1 MNQEKVNPLWERF
14 AKTPNTFGT
23 NSENSTTATTTTTPN
38 HSTKSAPAAITSTP
52 TTKEGGSAAMDTNT
66 RIVNARMS
74 TPTRNRVMSTSPL
87 PSNVVVYSSTLL
99 PPDEEKNSAKPNI
112 IKPRSVRAV
121 SDTTTDN
128 DDEEEEEYYHDEQ
141 EYDDDDEDEDEEE
154 DDEEYDDEDDNDDTL
169 DNDTRTSNTYS
180 KTDHTISTMGGG
192 SSSCTNSMI
201 RMKGQHHMYHR
212 NNATAVQPVSDGHGN
227 NNMMITP
234 VSRSTTSIQSNTCN
248 VTESLCG
255 FGYDITKSRQEPMTL
270 LQQQQQQRSMMTSA
284 TATATNNDTTTNHKK
299 KRGNT
304 SLRELQR
311 RNYQLYHRNRLLE
324 AEKQQYEQKQKDLES
339 PPVQK
344 PEQQPHAHEK
354 DVEPTYQSEIEALK
368 MELQS
373 VKEQYEAQA
382 KVEESSS
389 MNSLLG
395 TDTESV
401 DHSNH
406 NNVSNVVL
414 PTLIGSDYA
423 ALLQE
428 RDATIAALCEQVSI
442 LQQPQQNIVI
452 ETDANK
458 TILAPVSLLTD
469 ETTCIDSKATK
480 SQLYSLPRND
490 DASVIEKYKEQMAEL
505 EQANAQLEI
514 DNRDAVDHMEYTKQ
528 YYSDV
533 LHEIETKYGTMEHQL
548 LQTKLQLA
556 AIQESNEQLTEE
568 HNNTISI
575 LKQEKDELVLELKRC
590 VAETYTANELNSST
604 KTEHKNRIDHMEK
617 EIQSLQKERTQLI
630 QMIERMKHDDNEEKK
645 TIDGTT
651 HENDHLRM
659 QLQETQKI
667 IDDLRTQLLLAFEQ
681 QASTAETSSRNMKE
695 HDPTTQSPQP
705 TVDQLTTKIKQLKKR
720 LYVAK
725 NENSRYRAQLILNAK
740 SSNENPAT
748 LLLSYENV
756 GAMKVN
762 QSSDDITE
770 DTADMLLEDD
780 TESEIS
786 ELSTRRLLKERDDAI
801 SSLVKQAVQQD
812 DTISNLRAEI
822 KVLNDESVPSTKAQE
837 STTNEPVSSIDDTE
851 AIVEQLQKEAEVFAC
866 QVIEL
871 DDEIEQLRTIIA
883 QHERHISDL
892 EKQVHETKQQQQS
905 LVVNSND
912 RSIEMNVNDEIT
924 KSTKRE
930 STLKILDLEAEIDEL
945 KEANMTQRNEL
956 RDLRR
961 KALYSDSTTDEI
973 VNVRNETMELKD
985 AIEHQRTTIQ
995 QLNQEK
1001 STLIDELNAERT
1013 NKKELESEMRRDLQF
1028 AQESHK
1034 QQVLLLEKKID
1045 ESRWSLDELKASP
1058 GHMSE
1063 DAVKALRDEIDTL
1076 RQSLASQSDD
1086 LRVAKLNVQE
1096 LEEILADQS
1105 TRDAATFEEEKE
1117 ELFAEIESLTQR
1129 LHDTDEKISVLEAD
1143 TGIIADFKDKLE
1155 RADEARETS
1164 EKNIIDTFERRIS
1177 LLTLDKDVTID
1188 KLRKELV
1195 IEKESTAEEM
1205 EGLMMQLKTYQ
1216 LEISELHEEMKE
1228 QIEHR
1233 EARIYTLEATLTA
1246 QEQLI
1251 GNMKT
1256 EMDQLQGSMEN
1267 SVARRKDENDEL
1279 QQELLAISATS
1290 AKQEREITTLKLE
1303 MEAKSF
1309 EYQSTISKLEQKI
1322 ASLERA
1328 PTELRNAQDLQME
1341 LRVKEVKDRLEKLK
1355 WRNASLKDE
1364 NMNLRERLEQAD
1376 ALAQASSDNNR
1387 TKELEEQLT
1396 KQLLTVKSLELE
1408 LQKAPTDPTSTAREL
1423 SSPTG
1428 PITETDIAPS
1438 SANVN
1443 VMDAVSSM
1451 EVIISPLK
1459 EAAASSNTDTRK
1471 VSAPSPS
1478 RRGLKLFGRK

>member
-1 MNQEKVNPLWERF
+1 M
-14 AKTPNTFGT
+14 
-23 NSENSTTATTTTTPN
+23 
-38 HSTKSAPAAITSTP
+38 
-52 TTKEGGSAAMDTNT
+52 
-66 RIVNARMS
+66 
-74 TPTRNRVMSTSPL
+74 
-87 PSNVVVYSSTLL
+87 
-99 PPDEEKNSAKPNI
+99 
-112 IKPRSVRAV
+112 
-121 SDTTTDN
+121 
-128 DDEEEEEYYHDEQ
+128 
-141 EYDDDDEDEDEEE
+141 
-154 DDEEYDDEDDNDDTL
+154 
-169 DNDTRTSNTYS
+169 
-180 KTDHTISTMGGG
+180 
-192 SSSCTNSMI
+192 
-201 RMKGQHHMYHR
+201 
-212 NNATAVQPVSDGHGN
+212 
-227 NNMMITP
+227 
-234 VSRSTTSIQSNTCN
+234 
-248 VTESLCG
+248 
-255 FGYDITKSRQEPMTL
+255 
-270 LQQQQQQRSMMTSA
+270 
-284 TATATNNDTTTNHKK
+284 
-299 KRGNT
+299 
-304 SLRELQR
+304 
-311 RNYQLYHRNRLLE
+311 
-324 AEKQQYEQKQKDLES
+324 
-339 PPVQK
+339 
-344 PEQQPHAHEK
+344 
-354 DVEPTYQSEIEALK
+354 
-368 MELQS
+368 
-373 VKEQYEAQA
+373 
-382 KVEESSS
+382 
-389 MNSLLG
+389 
-395 TDTESV
+395 
-401 DHSNH
+401 
-406 NNVSNVVL
+406 
-414 PTLIGSDYA
+414 
-423 ALLQE
+423 
-428 RDATIAALCEQVSI
+428 
-442 LQQPQQNIVI
+442 
-452 ETDANK
+452 
-458 TILAPVSLLTD
+458 
-469 ETTCIDSKATK
+469 
-480 SQLYSLPRND
+480 
-490 DASVIEKYKEQMAEL
+490 
-505 EQANAQLEI
+505 
-514 DNRDAVDHMEYTKQ
+514 
-528 YYSDV
+528 
-533 LHEIETKYGTMEHQL
+533 
-548 LQTKLQLA
+548 
-556 AIQESNEQLTEE
+556 
-568 HNNTISI
+568 
-575 LKQEKDELVLELKRC
+575 
-590 VAETYTANELNSST
+590 
-604 KTEHKNRIDHMEK
+604 
-617 EIQSLQKERTQLI
+617 
-630 QMIERMKHDDNEEKK
+630 
-645 TIDGTT
+645 
-651 HENDHLRM
+651 
-659 QLQETQKI
+659 
-667 IDDLRTQLLLAFEQ
+667 
-681 QASTAETSSRNMKE
+681 
-695 HDPTTQSPQP
+695 
-705 TVDQLTTKIKQLKKR
+705 
-720 LYVAK
+720 
-725 NENSRYRAQLILNAK
+725 
-740 SSNENPAT
+740 
-748 LLLSYENV
+748 
-756 GAMKVN
+756 
-762 QSSDDITE
+762 
-770 DTADMLLEDD
+770 
-780 TESEIS
+780 
-786 ELSTRRLLKERDDAI
+786 
-801 SSLVKQAVQQD
+801 
-812 DTISNLRAEI
+812 
-822 KVLNDESVPSTKAQE
+822 
-837 STTNEPVSSIDDTE
+837 
-851 AIVEQLQKEAEVFAC
+851 
-866 QVIEL
+866 
-871 DDEIEQLRTIIA
+871 
-883 QHERHISDL
+883 
-892 EKQVHETKQQQQS
+892 EKQVHETKQQQQQQQS

-1045 ESRWSLDELKASP
+1045 ELKASP

-1129 LHDTDEKISVLEAD
+1129 LHDADEKISVLEAD

-1396 KQLLTVKSLELE
+1396 KQLFTVKSLEPE